1 MAKKL
6 TVVERIERLE
16 QVCHKPSGTVL
27 SRCMMTRP
35 SSGMQWNLGLGK
47 MSCPKKWFIADT
59 IEGCLTL
66 AEKAY
71 GLKE

>member
-1 MAKKL
+1 MPKKL

-16 QVCHKPSGTVL
+16 QVCPKPSGTVL
-27 SRCMMTRP
+27 SRCMEAPPKQGVR
-35 SSGMQWNLGLGK
+35 WNLGLGK
-47 MSCPKKWFIADT
+47 MHSGKKWFTADT

-71 GLKE
+71 LKE

>member
-1 MAKKL
+1 MPKKL

-16 QVCHKPSGTVL
+16 QVCPKPSGTVL
-27 SRCMMTRP
+27 SRCMMRT
-35 SSGMQWNLGLGK
+35 SAGVQWNLGLGK

-71 GLKE
+71 LKE